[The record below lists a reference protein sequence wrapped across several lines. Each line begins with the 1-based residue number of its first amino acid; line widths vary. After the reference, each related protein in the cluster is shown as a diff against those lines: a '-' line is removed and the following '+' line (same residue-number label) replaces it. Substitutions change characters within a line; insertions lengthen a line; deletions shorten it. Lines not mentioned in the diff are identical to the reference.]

1 VSQHFLC
8 GCNYSAFLEGP
19 IRRTEP
25 DRATYDHE
33 EDGQPCDLYLEHL
46 ENYELTLLRGVFMD
60 TMRAL
65 EPGWV
70 DVFEKTQRER
80 DFNYAVRSC
89 DNVFDVRVIREWIED
104 VTSGNNH
111 EGLCERI
118 DKAQELL
125 DNPQG
130 PMS

>member
-1 VSQHFLC
+1 
-8 GCNYSAFLEGP
+8 
-19 IRRTEP
+19 
-25 DRATYDHE
+25 
-33 EDGQPCDLYLEHL
+33 L
-46 ENYELTLLRGVFMD
+46 ENYELTLRGVFMD

>member
-1 VSQHFLC
+1 
-8 GCNYSAFLEGP
+8 LEGP

-60 TMRAL
+60 RMRAL

-70 DVFEKTQRER
+70 DVFGKKPSAKEILIMQYGVAIMFSRCGSYESGLKMSPLETTMR
-80 DFNYAVRSC
+80 ACVKGL
-89 DNVFDVRVIREWIED
+89 IRLR
-104 VTSGNNH
+104 N
-111 EGLCERI
+111 C
-118 DKAQELL
+118 
-125 DNPQG
+125 
-130 PMS
+130 